1 MARMT
6 GFVFQDEYLDRLKR
20 LSDEELG
27 RLIRALAGY
36 HITGDAPEL
45 NGVEGLAFDFI
56 RQDVDRIEEQYR
68 LKCETNRRNRRG
80 SAAPETPAD
89 EKERPLTVV
98 PKDKVKE
105 KDKDE
110 TRDDP
115 PLPGD
120 AQDALLNKA
129 RTALS
134 GLTDT
139 HLSALRSYRAQ
150 LGDPLVSYAI
160 DRTVANGAKGWGYT
174 EAILSA
180 YAQQGIRTVED
191 AQAADEQ
198 HRAARKK
205 PRERPGK
212 TVLAQRYEQRDY
224 HEEEM
229 AKILDVDALFK

>member
-6 GFVFQDEYLDRLKR
+6 GFVFQDEYLGRLKR

-36 HITGDAPEL
+36 HITGNAPEL

-80 SAAPETPAD
+80 GAAPETPAD
-89 EKERPLTVV
+89 EKERPLTAV

-115 PLPGD
+115 PDPD
-120 AQDALLNKA
+120 DALLSKA
-129 RTALS
+129 RAALS

-139 HLSALRSYRAQ
+139 HLSALRSYRRQ

-180 YAQQGIRTVED
+180 YVQQGISTVEG

-198 HRAARKK
+198 HRTARKK

-212 TVLAQRYEQRDY
+212 TVLAQQYEQRDY
-224 HEEEM
+224 KEAEM